1 MRVRRLFVA
10 CGTLLLLSAA
20 VAQEAPPAGEQAVGE
35 AFAALV
41 ITSHGRQVF
50 DITTGLTTLPDGG
63 RIYDALTD
71 VEVEAALIE
80 YVEGQYI
87 DASGVVVT
95 GQFGSF
101 QSESM
106 HVDLV
111 DSVLSASG
119 DLWLAREGLTVTA
132 GSLQYFAEEDMMVF
146 NGGVKGSEPDFYA
159 DRLLLDVETGDVLL
173 DGRYTFAG
181 AVFTLRS
188 PEAGGRLHLE
198 PQMSGEEYVYAAAT
212 EVSPELLRR
221 FSAYLY

>member
-1 MRVRRLFVA
+1 MRVRRLIVA
-10 CGTLLLLSAA
+10 CWTLLLLSAG
-20 VAQEAPPAGEQAVGE
+20 VAQEAPPANEETVGE

-63 RIYDALTD
+63 RIYDARTNVD
-71 VEVEAALIE
+71 VEATLIE

-87 DASGVVVT
+87 DASGVVVS
-95 GQFGSF
+95 GEFGSF
-101 QSESM
+101 QADSM

-119 DLWLAREGLTVTA
+119 DLWLARDGLTVTA
-132 GSLQYFAEEDMMVF
+132 GSLQYFADQDVMVF
-146 NGGVKGSEPDFYA
+146 NGGVKGTEPDFYA
-159 DRLLLDVETGDVLL
+159 DRLLLDVATGDVLL

-188 PEAGGRLHLE
+188 PEAGGQLHLR
-198 PQMSGEEYVYAAAT
+198 PQMLGEEYVYAAAT

-221 FSAYLY
+221 FSAYL